1 MQKTYP
7 SVSNEGEGSKPRPFS
22 RKDIIMVRIPRP
34 PKKITKRQLELR
46 ARLWPDL
53 KDGDLWSRHT
63 HDGFSTIPSTMT
75 LIMGIMDDLSKN
87 KPVSSTYLEL
97 WTRTFD
103 EGFATLAK
111 AREIAFHS
119 GFSTERADRNWKSRL
134 KILHELG
141 FIDLKGGASGDAS
154 YALILNPYKV
164 IQDHHDKKTP
174 GMREDKYN
182 ALVARAIE
190 LGDVSL
196 APPAPLVA
204 PAPAAPF
211 AFPMPAGWT
220 PPVATAPP
228 SAPPGEMPKSEGAK
242 S

>member
-1 MQKTYP
+1 
-7 SVSNEGEGSKPRPFS
+7 
-22 RKDIIMVRIPRP
+22 MVRIPKP
-34 PKKITKRQLELR
+34 PKKIAQRQLELR
-46 ARLWPDL
+46 ARLWPAL

-87 KPVSSTYLEL
+87 RPVSSTYLEL

-119 GFSTERADRNWKSRL
+119 GFSTERAERNWKSRL

-164 IQDHHDKKTP
+164 IQGHHDKKTP

-190 LGDVSL
+190 IGDVSL
-196 APPAPLVA
+196 APPAAAVPVPTPTPTFPFPMPVGWTPSVTAAPVA
-204 PAPAAPF
+204 PAPAAST
-211 AFPMPAGWT
+211 PAE
-220 PPVATAPP
+220 PRKEEAV
-228 SAPPGEMPKSEGAK
+228 KS
-242 S
+242 

>member
-1 MQKTYP
+1 
-7 SVSNEGEGSKPRPFS
+7 
-22 RKDIIMVRIPRP
+22 
-34 PKKITKRQLELR
+34 
-46 ARLWPDL
+46 
-53 KDGDLWSRHT
+53 
-63 HDGFSTIPSTMT
+63 
-75 LIMGIMDDLSKN
+75 
-87 KPVSSTYLEL
+87 
-97 WTRTFD
+97 
-103 EGFATLAK
+103 
-111 AREIAFHS
+111 
-119 GFSTERADRNWKSRL
+119 L

-164 IQDHHDKKTP
+164 IQEHHDKKTP

-196 APPAPLVA
+196 APPAPVVV

-220 PPVATAPP
+220 PPVAAAPP
-228 SAPPGEMPKSEGAK
+228 SVPPAEMPKASAK